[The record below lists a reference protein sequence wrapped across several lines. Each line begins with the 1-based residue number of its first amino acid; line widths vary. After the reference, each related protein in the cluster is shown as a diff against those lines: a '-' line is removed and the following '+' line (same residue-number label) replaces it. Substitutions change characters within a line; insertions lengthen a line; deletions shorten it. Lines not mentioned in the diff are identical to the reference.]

1 MAKEFTMPK
10 LGHLMEE
17 ATVVSWKKTAGD
29 SVEKGEII
37 LEIEA
42 EKGILEA
49 ECSLSGTLCEILV
62 AEGQTVPVGTP
73 LALIEEV
80 R

>member
-17 ATVVSWKKTAGD
+17 ATVVSWKKIAGD

-73 LALIEEV
+73 LALIEEA